1 MQSSQRIV
9 KAGDVNIDI
18 IQITTAQG
26 FYQNI
31 TDQVMGLQIFE
42 DLFSPFLTGTLEIL
56 DTLDLLNV
64 FPFNGEE
71 YLEMKI
77 LTPTMEKGNV
87 DAKFYIYKMTNR
99 ATTGDRSII
108 YTLQFISVEALT
120 DLNTK
125 ISKTFSGKCSDIAQ
139 RVLTDKIHGLN
150 ITKKYVIEETKNSTK
165 YISNFWSPVKNLN
178 NVVEKS
184 INLNNQSSYVFYE
197 NRYGFNFVSLE
208 TLYTAPIFQEFVYD
222 TYIRDNSKNNE
233 NQTVRNVTEDYKR
246 IREINIP
253 TAYDYIER
261 VQSGMYGSR
270 MYTHD
275 LTSKLYENKTYNML
289 DKFADQKH
297 LNKYPLASNKAVYSY
312 NAMMIKMPKYYNNF
326 ADFGDSTN
334 ANSIQNRMS
343 LLAQINGNKIE
354 IIVPGR
360 LDYTVGLRVNL
371 TLYKIEPSNKT
382 DTKTKDEMLSGSY
395 LISAINHYI
404 NKNMHQCTF
413 ELIKESLLVD
423 LDRKK

>member
-178 NVVEKS
+178 NVVETS

-343 LLAQINGNKIE
+343 LMAQINGNKIE
-354 IIVPGR
+354 VIVPGR

-382 DTKTKDEMLSGSY
+382 DTKIKDEMLSGSY

>member
-165 YISNFWSPVKNLN
+165 YISNFWSPIKNLN
-178 NVVEKS
+178 NVVETS

-222 TYIRDNSKNNE
+222 VYIRDHSKNNE

-312 NAMMIKMPKYYNNF
+312 NAMMIKVPKYYNNF

-343 LLAQINGNKIE
+343 LMAQINGNKIE
-354 IIVPGR
+354 VIVPGR

-395 LISAINHYI
+395 IISAINHYI

>member
-1 MQSSQRIV
+1 MQSSQRII

-26 FYQNI
+26 FYQNV
-31 TDQVMGLQIFE
+31 TDQVMGLQLFE
-42 DLFSPFLTGTLEIL
+42 DLFSPFLTGTLEIV
-56 DTLDLLNV
+56 DTLDLMNV

-99 ATTGDRSII
+99 VMTGDRSTV
-108 YTLQFISVEALT
+108 YTLHFISVEALT

-125 ISKTFSGKCSDIAQ
+125 ISKTFTGKCSDIAQ
-139 RVLTDKIHGLN
+139 RLFTDKTHGLN
-150 ITKKYVIEETKNSTK
+150 STKKYVIEETKNSTK
-165 YISNFWSPVKNLN
+165 YISNFWSPIKNLN

-222 TYIRDNSKNNE
+222 TYIRDKSNN
-233 NQTVRNVTEDYKR
+233 NQYQTIRNVTEDYKR

-275 LTSKLYENKTYNML
+275 LTSKLYANKTYNML

-312 NAMMIKMPKYYNNF
+312 NAMMIKMPKYHNNF

-334 ANSIQNRMS
+334 ANSIQNRIS
-343 LLAQINGNKIE
+343 LMAQINGNKIE
-354 IIVPGR
+354 VIVPGR

-371 TLYKIEPSNKT
+371 TLYKIEPSNKS
-382 DTKTKDEMLSGSY
+382 DTKIKDEMLSGSY

>member
-343 LLAQINGNKIE
+343 LMAQINGNKIE
-354 IIVPGR
+354 VIVPGR

-382 DTKTKDEMLSGSY
+382 DTKIKDEMLSGSY